1 MENGKTVT
9 ESQVELIQF
18 MMPEHANPANNVHG
32 GTIMKQIDE
41 AAAIVAVRH
50 ARTNVVTVSVDKID
64 FIKPIFVGNL
74 VIAKASLNFV
84 ARSSM
89 EVGVRIEA
97 ENLITGDRIHAAS
110 AYLTFVAL
118 DNRKPTEVPRLICKT
133 DEEKRRFE
141 EGRLRRE
148 KRLAELK
155 EKKQEN

>member
-1 MENGKTVT
+1 MENAKTVS
-9 ESQVELIQF
+9 ESQVELIQY

-50 ARTNVVTVSVDKID
+50 ARKNVVTVSVDKID
-64 FIKPIFVGNL
+64 FIKPVYVGNL
-74 VIAKASLNFV
+74 VIAKASLNYV
-84 ARSSM
+84 AKSSM
-89 EVGVRIEA
+89 EIGVRIEA
-97 ENLITGDRIHAAS
+97 ENLITGKRIHAAS

-118 DNRKPTEVPRLICKT
+118 QNRKPTEVPRLICET

-148 KRLAELK
+148 KRLELLK
-155 EKKQEN
+155 QKKQD

>member
-1 MENGKTVT
+1 MENAKTIA

-32 GTIMKQIDE
+32 GTIMKQIDN

-50 ARTNVVTVSVDKID
+50 ARTNVVTASVDKID
-64 FIKPIFVGNL
+64 FIAPVFVGNL

-89 EVGVRIEA
+89 EVGVRVEA
-97 ENLITGDRIHAAS
+97 ENLLEGTRIHAAS

-118 DNRKPTEVPRLICKT
+118 DKRKPTEVPRLICKN

-148 KRLAELK
+148 RRLAELRQ
-155 EKKQEN
+155 KKQEN